1 MTATLAQDI
10 KAAAAL
16 LAGATDVTLLGHV
29 RPDADA
35 LGSALALGHVLHRRG
50 ARVRVSFGEPDEAP
64 ETLTWLDVD
73 GLLTKPDDLPA
84 SEQLLVALDTPVPAR
99 LGRLASRVDV
109 VRADGGAV
117 LVVDHHA
124 TNAFYGTH
132 HVVDEATEATAVLVA
147 QIIEVMGVELD
158 EPAARCLYAG
168 IVTDTSGFRRARPET
183 HRIAARLLEAG
194 VDPTEVARRIVDDH
208 PFAWLPMLSAVLSEA
223 ELEPEAAQGFGF
235 VHAVVRSAVAATVR
249 PEEVESV
256 IDVVRATREAGV
268 AGVLKE
274 FAPAS
279 PGSVWTVSLRSA
291 GRVDVSAVAS
301 EFGGGGH
308 RMAAGCTMEG
318 TSDDVL
324 ARLRAA
330 LGRAPLLGN
339 RSA

>member
-10 KAAAAL
+10 EAAAAL

-64 ETLTWLDVD
+64 ETLGWLDVD
-73 GLLTKPDDLPA
+73 GLLTTPGDLP
-84 SEQLLVALDTPVPAR
+84 ETEPLLVALDTPAPSR
-99 LGRLASRVDV
+99 LGKLAPRVDT
-109 VRADGGAV
+109 VRAAGGSV

-124 TNAFYGTH
+124 TNKFYGTH
-132 HVVDEATEATAVLVA
+132 HVVDEGAEATALLVA
-147 QIIEVMGVELD
+147 RIIEAMGVELD

-183 HRIAARLLEAG
+183 HRITARLLEAG
-194 VDPTEVARRIVDDH
+194 VNPGEVTRRIMDDH
-208 PFAWLPMLSAVLSEA
+208 PFAWLPMLSAVLAEA
-223 ELEPEAAQGFGF
+223 QLEPEAAQGFGF
-235 VHAVVRSAVAATVR
+235 VHAVVRTVAAAHVR
-249 PEEVESV
+249 SEEVESV

-268 AGVLKE
+268 AAVLKE
-274 FAPAS
+274 AEPLTH
-279 PGSVWTVSLRSA
+279 GSVWTVSLRSA
-291 GRVDVSAVAS
+291 GAVDVSAAAT

-318 TSDDVL
+318 TSDEVL
-324 ARLRAA
+324 VRLRAA
-330 LGRAPLLGN
+330 LERAPLL
-339 RSA
+339 AEH